1 MTYRKSILCVSIVA
15 ALGMSTMVYADDTAD
30 ANTNAKAKPAAK
42 AGTSDENLETIVVK
56 GIRESLQRSL
66 DVKRESASHV
76 EVITAQDVGKM
87 PDKNVA
93 DSLARVPG
101 VNASSASASEGGFDE
116 NDRVSMRGTNP
127 SLTQTLING
136 HGIASGDWFV
146 LNQTGTVGRSVSYS
160 LLPSEIIGQVV
171 VHKSSQ
177 ASQVE
182 GGVVGSVDIITRK
195 PLDFGKPM
203 TLEANIGMVYAD
215 LPSKNDPQ
223 FSGLANF
230 KNDDGTF
237 GVLVQAFSETRH
249 LRRDG
254 QELLGYEQIQPG
266 SAVATAHP
274 DLANVYYPTLIGS
287 ALFEQKRE
295 RKGGLIE
302 FDWRP
307 NDMLGFDLN
316 AFSSKLD
323 ASNYNRNYMEWV
335 TNIVKQGAG
344 QGPDAGYVVRNGTL
358 VKANF
363 SPVAGTTYGI
373 YDMISRPKSSSQSN
387 FVDLDVD
394 FHPTDAL
401 SFTGKFGT
409 SKANGDTPVQDVAE
423 FNTGIGTGAG
433 FALNGINN
441 AASWNLGNANNS
453 SPSADSLNWIFG
465 SQNVKA
471 EDKEKWAQ
479 LDGAYAFL
487 DGSLNQLQFGVR
499 GSNHDRSAN
508 GTIGQGPKCSN
519 GDAFNW
525 VADTFYCP
533 IASTSPFN
541 PANFPGTLHYPGD
554 FGDGLGGAF
563 PRNPWYFDAN
573 GLGAY
578 DGKFTNRDPI
588 TRANWTQD
596 YSLEEKNRAAYIQ
609 ADFSGTGW
617 AADIGVRY
625 VTTKEHVVANV
636 ATSASTPGAITTSAF
651 GPYIPASFDNTYH
664 DVLPSGNIKFDLN
677 EQMLL
682 RFAASKTMTRADYS
696 ALAGTINL
704 IQPPDLDASG
714 VIGAGSGSNPNLKP
728 VRSTNLDASFE
739 WYFAEHSLFSV
750 SVFHMDLTSYIG
762 YGRVQ
767 QSFVTFD
774 QTHPNGK
781 LIPYVLTV
789 PVNTSGTVKG
799 AEFSFEQPIFEHFG
813 VFANYTFADGEE
825 DGGKDLVGT
834 SKHTYNVGGYFE
846 NDLFNARVAY
856 THRSDFFSGLDRST
870 AFYQAGSGNLSASF
884 GYKINENFLLSL
896 DALNLNDP
904 KLKYYALN
912 KDQPRSVYQN
922 GSQYYLSL
930 HVKF

>member
-1 MTYRKSILCVSIVA
+1 MTYRKSILCASIVA
-15 ALGMSTMVYADDTAD
+15 ALGMSTLVYADDAAD
-30 ANTNAKAKPAAK
+30 APSTNKPVAK
-42 AGTSDENLETIVVK
+42 AGQADENLETIVVK
-56 GIRESLQRSL
+56 GIRESLQRSI
-66 DVKRESASHV
+66 DVKREASSHV
-76 EVITAQDVGKM
+76 EVITAEDVGKM

-93 DSLARVPG
+93 DSLSRVPG
-101 VNASSASASEGGFDE
+101 VNISSASASEGGFDE

-136 HGIASGDWFV
+136 HGVASGDWFV

-160 LLPSEIIGQVV
+160 LLPSEIVGQVV
-171 VHKSSQ
+171 VHKTSQ
-177 ASQVE
+177 ANQIE

-195 PLDFGKPM
+195 PLDFGKPI
-203 TLEANIGMVYAD
+203 TLEANVGMVYAD
-215 LPSKNDPQ
+215 KPDKNDPQ
-223 FSGLANF
+223 FSALANF

-237 GVLVQAFSETRH
+237 GMLVQAFSETRH

-266 SAVATAHP
+266 SAVAQAHP

-295 RKGGLIE
+295 RKGGLVE

-307 NDMLGFDLN
+307 NDTIGFDLS

-323 ASNYNRNYMEWV
+323 AENYNRNYMLWA
-335 TNIVKQGAG
+335 TNVLKQGAG
-344 QGPDAGYVVRNGTL
+344 QAPDAGYVVRNGTL
-358 VKANF
+358 VQANF

-373 YDMISRPKSSSQSN
+373 YDMIGRPDSSSDSN
-387 FVDLDVD
+387 FVNLDVD
-394 FHPTDAL
+394 FRASDAL
-401 SFTGKFGT
+401 SFTGKLGR
-409 SKANGDTPVQDVAE
+409 SKANGETPTQDVME
-423 FNTGIGTGAG
+423 MNTGIGTGG
-433 FALNGINN
+433 GWGLNGIGE

-453 SPSADSLNWIFG
+453 SPSGTSLNWIFG

-471 EDKEKWAQ
+471 EDEEKWGQ
-479 LDGAYAFL
+479 IDGEYAFL
-487 DGSLNQLQFGVR
+487 DGALNNLQFGVR
-499 GSNHDRSAN
+499 TSEHDRSAH
-508 GTIGQGPKCSN
+508 GTIGQGPICSN

-525 VADTFYCP
+525 DPATYYCP
-533 IASTSPFN
+533 VASTSPFN
-541 PANFPGTLHYPGD
+541 PANWPGGVQNYPGD
-554 FGDGLGGAF
+554 FGDGLGGNF
-563 PRNPWYFDAN
+563 PRNPWYFPAD
-573 GLGAY
+573 GLNSF
-578 DGKFTNRDPI
+578 DSKFTNRDPVS
-588 TRANWTQD
+588 RANWTQD
-596 YSLEEKNRAAYIQ
+596 YSLEEKNRAGYLQ
-609 ADFSGTGW
+609 ANFSGSGW
-617 AADIGVRY
+617 AGDIGVRY
-625 VTTKEHVVANV
+625 VTTKEHVIANV

-651 GPYIPASFDNTYH
+651 GPYIPVSFDNTYH

-677 EQMLL
+677 DEMLL

-704 IQPPDLDASG
+704 IQPPDLDAAG

-739 WYFAEHSLFSV
+739 WYFAQRSLFSV
-750 SVFHMDLTSYIG
+750 SLFHMDLTSYIG
-762 YGRVQ
+762 YGHVQ
-767 QSFVTFD
+767 QNFVTFD

-789 PVNTSGTVKG
+789 PVNSSGKVKG
-799 AEFSFEQPIFEHFG
+799 FEVAYEQPILEHFG
-813 VFANYTFADGEE
+813 FFLNYTYADGEE

-834 SKHTYNVGGYFE
+834 SKNTYNVGGYFE
-846 NDLFNARVAY
+846 NDLFNARIAY

-922 GSQYYLSL
+922 GSQYYLQL
-930 HVKF
+930 HMKF